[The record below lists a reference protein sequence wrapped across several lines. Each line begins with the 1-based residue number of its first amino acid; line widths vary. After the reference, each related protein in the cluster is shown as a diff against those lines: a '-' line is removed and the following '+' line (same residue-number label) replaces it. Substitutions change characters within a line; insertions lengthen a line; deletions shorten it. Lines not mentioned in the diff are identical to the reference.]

1 MKSWWNANGGLVG
14 VGGFV
19 FSIGLALVFQHGLVV
34 HIIAWALLALALL
47 AFFLGL
53 EPIERRIPWKFVSR
67 KEMTDTFWHEV
78 FDAFPFPA
86 FVKAF
91 PNDAHIADN
100 DALKRF
106 QGRKPERRRGK
117 GLKKEPA
124 DDDVAG
130 RIEQDHR
137 QGDRVAAR
145 EGLSVQVEL
154 TDKVSTLEPRS
165 ILTLKSCIENENQK
179 YVVGCYVPVILPADL
194 PPGTSFGVAE
204 CGGQILFCCPSSV
217 SDGNHLLVT
226 IGKSV
231 QTRRAESKN

>member
-14 VGGFV
+14 VGGFLFTV
-19 FSIGLALVFQHGLVV
+19 GLALVFQHGLVV
-34 HIIAWALLALALL
+34 QIIAWALLALALL
-47 AFFLGL
+47 AFLLGL

-78 FDAFPFPA
+78 FDALPFPA

-91 PNDAHIADN
+91 PEDAHTADN

-117 GLKKEPA
+117 GLKKESA
-124 DDDVAG
+124 DGNVAG
-130 RIEQDHR
+130 SIEQDHR

-145 EGLSVQVEL
+145 EGLSVQLEL

-165 ILTLKSCIENENQK
+165 ILTLKSCMKSRTRNMSL
-179 YVVGCYVPVILPADL
+179 VVMC
-194 PPGTSFGVAE
+194 
-204 CGGQILFCCPSSV
+204 Q
-217 SDGNHLLVT
+217 
-226 IGKSV
+226 
-231 QTRRAESKN
+231 